1 MENDKCKCGCEDI
14 ELLEDKVENKLNG
27 DNGRDRGIIKDG
39 ADLEEDKCGC
49 ECGDIERPDE
59 SRVTNPDNP
68 KVIAEDNFIK
78 EFENYAHSLG
88 IESIGYTLLTSDLMI
103 KDKFIQY
110 PNTIVLTMELDK
122 EIINTAPGA
131 EAKKLNDLLYE
142 RFGNL
147 TYKLSDYLREK
158 GFATE
163 VAHPDSGLVNFSL
176 LAEKAGLGFIG
187 KSGLLITPEL
197 GPRLKISAIF
207 VSIANLPVNDNNEHS
222 WMPEYCDK
230 CSKCVKACPE
240 SALIQRKTCFG
251 GKEVEFVQRLCIG
264 CNQGCTYCIAN
275 CPFYKKG
282 YEHVKNKF
290 DKMNAKLMEKKRL
303 V

>member
-14 ELLEDKVENKLNG
+14 ELLEDKVENNPNG
-27 DNGRDRGIIKDG
+27 DNGRDCGIIKDG

-78 EFENYAHSLG
+78 EFENYAHSVG
-88 IESIGYTLLTSDLMI
+88 IESIGYTLLTSDMMI

-110 PNTIVLTMELDK
+110 PNTIVLAIELDK

-163 VAHPDSGLVNFSL
+163 VAHPDSGLVNFSP
-176 LAEKAGLGFIG
+176 LAEKACLGFIG

-207 VSIANLPVNDNNEHS
+207 ISISNLPVNDNNEHS
-222 WMPEYCDK
+222 WIPEYCDK

-240 SALIQRKTCFG
+240 SALIQRRTCFG

-264 CNQGCTYCIAN
+264 CNQGCAYCIAN

-282 YEHVKNKF
+282 YQSVKNKF
-290 DKMNAKLMEKKRL
+290 DKMNAKLMEKKG
-303 V
+303 